1 MTTIQRDQQIK
12 MIFSKAY
19 NGGKNFCTPIT
30 VETGETET
38 HFYEISKGR
47 DNDDLFS
54 NSYGVTFLSKP
65 SHDKCLDKNKLFS
78 SYQDAKDYAIK
89 A

>member
-1 MTTIQRDQQIK
+1 MTTRQRDQQIK
-12 MIFSKAY
+12 GIFNKAY
-19 NGGKNFCTPIT
+19 NGQKNYCTPIT

-65 SHDKCLDKNKLFS
+65 DHSLCLDKNKLFS
-78 SYQDAKDYAIK
+78 SYQDAIDYATK